1 MKFKCKNGL
10 IAAAALMSILLSSS
24 CTRRASA
31 GDDRPLLVVSVE
43 PQHYILD
50 NIVGDRF
57 RIVTLMP
64 DGGNPETFE
73 PTVDDRMAVDKSR
86 IFFTTGFFP
95 FENAAALTITS
106 GTRLVNTSR
115 GIDLIYGTHS
125 HEREHSTFLHV
136 DSSRLAPDP
145 HVWTSVRNARRMA
158 RNMAAAVIAVDSVNA
173 DEYRSRLAAF
183 DARLDSIDRSFSSR
197 LSDVKPRTFMVWHP
211 SLTYFARD
219 YGLEQLSVSSESKE
233 ASMNDMRR
241 IIDEARADSVKIF
254 FYQAEYDS
262 RQAKAINSGV
272 GSRLVPVSPQSY
284 QWETELNDIVNE
296 LTAR

>member
-1 MKFKCKNGL
+1 MKSKCKNGL
-10 IAAAALMSILLSSS
+10 LTAAALMSILLP
-24 CTRRASA
+24 SA
-31 GDDRPLLVVSVE
+31 CSKKSDVADNRPLLVVSVE
-43 PQHYILD
+43 PQRYILE

-64 DGGNPETFE
+64 DGGNPEIFE
-73 PTVDDRMAVDKSR
+73 PTVDDRMAVDKSLV
-86 IFFTTGFFP
+86 FFTTGFFP
-95 FENAAALTITS
+95 FENAAALTVS
-106 GTRLVNTSR
+106 PGTHLVNTSE

-125 HEREHSTFLHV
+125 HERAHSTFLHV
-136 DSSRLAPDP
+136 DSSRLTPDP

-158 RNMAAAVIAVDSVNA
+158 RNMASAVIAIDSANA
-173 DEYRSRLAAF
+173 GEYNSRYAAF
-183 DARLDSIDRSFSSR
+183 DARLDSIDRSFAAR
-197 LSDVKPRTFMVWHP
+197 LSDVSPRTFMVWHP

-233 ASMNDMRR
+233 ASMGEMRR
-241 IIDEARADSVKIF
+241 IIDEARADSVKVF
-254 FYQAEYDS
+254 FYQTEYDS

-284 QWETELNDIVNE
+284 DWESELNEIVNE

>member
-1 MKFKCKNGL
+1 MKSKCKSGL
-10 IAAAALMSILLSSS
+10 MSAAALISILLPSA
-24 CTRRASA
+24 CTRKAPA
-31 GDDRPLLVVSVE
+31 ADDRPLLVVSVE

-95 FENAAALTITS
+95 FENAAAITIS
-106 GTRLVNTSR
+106 PGTHLVNTSE

-125 HEREHSTFLHV
+125 HEQEHSTFLHV
-136 DSSRLAPDP
+136 DSSRLTPDP

-158 RNMAAAVIAVDSVNA
+158 RNMAAAVIAIDSVNA
-173 DEYRSRLAAF
+173 DEYNSRLAAF
-183 DARLDSIDRSFSSR
+183 DTRLDSLDRSFTAR
-197 LSDVKPRTFMVWHP
+197 LSGVSPRMFMVWHP

-233 ASMNDMRR
+233 ASMKEMRR
-241 IIDEARADSVKIF
+241 IIDEARADSVKVF

-284 QWETELNDIVNE
+284 QWESELNEIVNE